1 MKIDLTKLLNGFIEE
16 VSFNET
22 IEFDDEYIKR
32 TEIRRIEPVNVKG
45 SIRGTMN
52 DLYTLNMIVEG
63 KMILPCSVSLED
75 VEFPFNIETTEIL
88 SEKDEEDQEYIKIN
102 ENSIDILPIVWQNI
116 VMEIPLKVV
125 SPNLDRRNIS
135 GIGWKLISE
144 EDTIDNKEE
153 I

>member
-32 TEIRRIEPVNVKG
+32 TEIRSINPVLVSGIIK
-45 SIRGTMN
+45 GTMN
-52 DLYTLNMIVEG
+52 DLYTLNMLIEG
-63 KMILPCSVSLED
+63 SMILPCSISLQD
-75 VEFPFNIETTEIL
+75 VELPFNIEITEIL
-88 SEKDEEDQEYIKIN
+88 SENIEEDQEYIKI
-102 ENSIDILPIVWQNI
+102 EGNSIDILPIVWQNI

-125 SPNLDRRNIS
+125 SQNLDKRNIS

-144 EDTIDNKEE
+144 EDNTDNKEE